1 MLTSNG
7 MSLFVSF
14 KLADLTLPWILVR
27 NPDPHLTSSG
37 ENSLVVTKSP
47 FVRVPCGSYYSASS
61 QSNSLSPP
69 IPERLL
75 DLEQQ
80 NNPYES

>member
-1 MLTSNG
+1 MGTSDG
-7 MSLFVSF
+7 MPLSISF
-14 KLADLTLPWILVR
+14 ELADLTLPWVLVR
-27 NPDPHLTSSG
+27 NPDPHLPSSE

-47 FVRVPCGSYYSASS
+47 FVRVPCSSYYSALS

-75 DLEQQ
+75 DLEQK